1 MNQKNLALWLKIIV
15 IGVGIAGLLIY
26 FWLLPTIGKDLAVEE
41 FKHLYWPYLITIW
54 VTAVPIY
61 WALVLAW
68 KIFTNIGLD
77 NSFCEENAHY
87 LKKISIL
94 AACDCAYFFIMTVI
108 GTFLNAVHPGIL
120 LIALFAI
127 FTGIAIAVAT
137 AALSHLV
144 YKAAALQDQSDL
156 TI

>member
-15 IGVGIAGLLIY
+15 IGVGIAGLIIY
-26 FWLLPTIGKDLAVEE
+26 FWLIPTIGKDLAVEE
-41 FKHLYWPYLITIW
+41 FAYLFWPYLITIW
-54 VTAVPIY
+54 ITAIPIY
-61 WALVLAW
+61 WALGLAW
-68 KIFTNIGLD
+68 KIFTNIGFD
-77 NSFCEENAHY
+77 NSFCEENAQY

-94 AACDCAYFFIMTVI
+94 AACDCAYFFVMLVI
-108 GTFLNAVHPGIL
+108 GIVMNAVHPGIL
-120 LIALFAI
+120 FIALFAI
-127 FTGIAIAVAT
+127 FAGIVIAVAT

>member
-108 GTFLNAVHPGIL
+108 GTFLKAVHPGIL